1 MPEYDG
7 VSYEGVL
14 FKQCGNKKCI
24 GCGACSKICPQKAIC
39 AENPCQTNE
48 ERCITCGACIMAC
61 PTGTRNYHSE
71 LYEQVRVDFEKL
83 CAEYGAPKTF
93 YVQETVL

>member
-7 VSYEGVL
+7 FSYEGVL
-14 FKQCGNKKCI
+14 FKQCGDKKCI

-48 ERCITCGACIMAC
+48 ERCI
-61 PTGTRNYHSE
+61 
-71 LYEQVRVDFEKL
+71 VRVDFEKL
-83 CAEYGAPKTF
+83 CAEYGTPKTF

>member
-1 MPEYDG
+1 MTGFLMRACYLNSA
-7 VSYEGVL
+7 VIKSVL
-14 FKQCGNKKCI
+14 VVGHVR
-24 GCGACSKICPQKAIC
+24 ICPQKAIC

-48 ERCITCGACIMAC
+48 ERCIACGACIMAC

-83 CAEYGAPKTF
+83 CAEYGTPKTF